1 MRNLGYTRQTPL
13 GQGAV
18 RWEAYLQALVD
29 IGYDGF
35 LTIERES
42 REEAGKDIADAVA
55 FLQAQ
60 MENLQGAAK

>member
-1 MRNLGYTRQTPL
+1 M
-13 GQGAV
+13 